1 MDDLHSLLSRIRTE
15 TKPEIKASPK
25 PLDVFREFLAHLD
38 QIQRQARAAP
48 GRAILAEAAPDVADW
63 LNTHAHEIM
72 PALERRG
79 AGRVSFQ
86 AGDFAREGFDVRS
99 L

>member
-48 GRAILAEAAPDVADW
+48 ERARPQPRRRPKRRPKAA
-63 LNTHAHEIM
+63 
-72 PALERRG
+72 
-79 AGRVSFQ
+79 
-86 AGDFAREGFDVRS
+86 
-99 L
+99 